1 MPDVLSPKPAR
12 SAASG
17 LPVWSLLC
25 LCFTGDIAVA
35 ADVLIA
41 KDDAGRTRQLA
52 APARRIAAAGGPA
65 EVLLYT
71 LAPTRLAG
79 WNREPS
85 PAARR
90 FIPEA
95 LQPRVI
101 IRQLPEA
108 RDASGD
114 ADFLA
119 LAPELILDYGTVDPD
134 YVQRADAIEARL
146 RVPYLLFDGA
156 LGRIPDA
163 YRRIGPLVG
172 EEARGA
178 QLAALTQRILG
189 KYRNLLAR
197 SPSRRVY
204 VTDSADGLSP
214 VFTDMSA
221 AEIFAWLGLENVA
234 GRIDDAKTLPITF
247 AQVRQWQPDA
257 IFALNP
263 ALRAQAGADAS
274 WQGLKAVRDGRVF
287 SAPRLPYDWLARPP
301 SVNRLLGLVWV
312 AMVLSPADQRP
323 GFEQDLRE
331 LFRTLL
337 HRELDSGELE
347 ALLGGG

>member
-1 MPDVLSPKPAR
+1 MA
-12 SAASG
+12 G

-25 LCFTGDIAVA
+25 LCLIGNIAIA
-35 ADVLIA
+35 ADALISR
-41 KDDAGRTRQLA
+41 DDAGRTRELS

-71 LAPTRLAG
+71 LAPTRLVG

-101 IRQLPEA
+101 IRKLPEGRDPS
-108 RDASGD
+108 RDAE
-114 ADFLA
+114 FLA
-119 LAPELILDYGTVDPD
+119 LAPDLILDYGTVDPD
-134 YVQRADAIEARL
+134 YIERADAIEARL
-146 RVPYLLFDGA
+146 HVPYLLFDGA

-172 EEARGA
+172 EEARST
-178 QLAALTQRILG
+178 QLAALAQHILE

-197 SPSRRVY
+197 SPSRRAY

-214 VFTDMSA
+214 IFTDMPA

-234 GRIDDAKTLPITF
+234 GRLDDAKTLPITF
-247 AQVRQWQPDA
+247 AQVRQWQPDV

-263 ALRAQAGADAS
+263 VPARAGRIGHVVAGPEGRAR
-274 WQGLKAVRDGRVF
+274 WQGLFRAR
-287 SAPRLPYDWLARPP
+287 SAARLDRTTPVGESAARA
-301 SVNRLLGLVWV
+301 G
-312 AMVLSPADQRP
+312 
-323 GFEQDLRE
+323 
-331 LFRTLL
+331 
-337 HRELDSGELE
+337 
-347 ALLGGG
+347 LGGDGALAGGPAPGIRTGPAGAFRHAAAP

>member
-1 MPDVLSPKPAR
+1 MPGALFSTPTR
-12 SAASG
+12 STAAG
-17 LPVWSLLC
+17 LPIWSLLC
-25 LCFTGDIAVA
+25 LCVVADSASA

-41 KDDAGRTRQLA
+41 KDDAGRTRELP
-52 APARRIAAAGGPA
+52 APARHIAAAGGPA
-65 EVLLYT
+65 EMLLYT

-85 PAARR
+85 AAARR

-108 RDASGD
+108 RDASRD

-119 LAPELILDYGTVDPD
+119 LAPDLILDYGAVDPD
-134 YVQRADAIEARL
+134 YRERADAIEARL
-146 RVPYLLFDGA
+146 HIPYLLFDGA
-156 LGRIPDA
+156 MARIPDA

-172 EEARGA
+172 EEVRGM
-178 QLAALTQRILG
+178 QLATLTQRLLD
-189 KYRNLLAR
+189 KYQNLLAR

-214 VFTDMSA
+214 VFTDFAA
-221 AEIFAWLGLENVA
+221 AEIFAWLGLANVA
-234 GRIDDAKTLPITF
+234 GQLDDAKTLPITF
-247 AQVRQWQPDA
+247 TQVRQWQPDA

-263 ALRAQAGADAS
+263 ALRAQVGPDTL
-274 WQGLKAVRDGRVF
+274 WQDLKAVRDGKVY
-287 SAPRLPYDWLARPP
+287 SAPKLPFDWVARPP

-323 GFEQDLRE
+323 GFERDLRE
-331 LFRTLL
+331 LFGALL

-347 ALLGGG
+347 ALLGDG